1 MRNTGIEYSSTE
13 HTPTVRE
20 DFANLLP
27 PLSDEQLSLLEGDI
41 LRNGCYTPI
50 IVNEAH
56 MIVDGH
62 NRAAI
67 CHKHGIP
74 YRMAVFSFQDDLEAK
89 QWALDTQKSRRNLS
103 IHELCKIALKLRPEV
118 EARAMRRRADNG
130 GDKVSEEARAEMAT
144 LPSPLPDERS
154 SVRKELA
161 AAVGVGERI
170 MGKAMKIEDA
180 APQAIKTAV
189 DNEDISIHRGYTITQ
204 ELRELPEEVREQAAA
219 EAIAL
224 EIENHKKRK
233 RKNDTESRI
242 AKLFCAAFE
251 KGVQVK
257 PTEANIHIWIENAGV
272 KRSHFKDMA
281 NDARQIAVAF
291 STIADVL
298 EKEIK
303 GDKGRGETDEEV

>member
-1 MRNTGIEYSSTE
+1 
-13 HTPTVRE
+13 
-20 DFANLLP
+20 
-27 PLSDEQLSLLEGDI
+27 
-41 LRNGCYTPI
+41 
-50 IVNEAH
+50 
-56 MIVDGH
+56 
-62 NRAAI
+62 
-67 CHKHGIP
+67 
-74 YRMAVFSFQDDLEAK
+74 
-89 QWALDTQKSRRNLS
+89 
-103 IHELCKIALKLRPEV
+103 
-118 EARAMRRRADNG
+118 
-130 GDKVSEEARAEMAT
+130 
-144 LPSPLPDERS
+144 
-154 SVRKELA
+154 
-161 AAVGVGERI
+161 

-233 RKNDTESRI
+233 RKNDTESPI

-298 EKEIK
+298 EKESK